1 MKIMNEDE
9 SNILEQLADPIGE
22 PQSPPSARKVA
33 ASSGRTLVGGVG
45 RQVSGLKSGVAGW
58 KLGGWTSLIPLIRQR
73 AELVGKLSD
82 EELRKESLSL
92 RYRAK
97 SGEAL
102 SDLIVESFAL
112 VVEAADRAL
121 GMRHFD
127 VQLLGGM
134 AMFHGAVAEMATG
147 EGKTLTATLPMYTR
161 ALPGK
166 GAQLATVNDYLAAR
180 DAEEMGQVYQM
191 LGMTCGVITTDMSR
205 PQRREA
211 YNCDITYGTA
221 KEFGFDFLR
230 DRLVLRQLR
239 QKQLA
244 FFESDEAGG
253 GGGGGESPVQRD
265 PYYAL
270 VDEADSILIDEARTP
285 LIISAVP
292 GEDVEEIQSTY
303 MWAAGIADRF
313 TEDEHYEYDH
323 EKKKVELLLPG
334 RQLVRAIPKPSELDA
349 VGLIDC
355 YEYTERAIKVAR
367 DFLLDQHYVV
377 LEGEIVIV
385 DESTGRLA
393 EGRKWRDGIHQSI
406 EAKEGVAITMDT
418 GQAARITVQ
427 DLFMRFEVL
436 GGMTGTAVSST
447 KEFKKIYKK
456 HVCPIPTNRPPRR
469 KILQEKIYG
478 TGAEKWRAIAEEIQE
493 MQKVGRPVLVGTR
506 TIDHSQILSHLLNE
520 RGITHQVLNAHQVA
534 LEAEIVAS
542 AGESG
547 RVTVATN
554 MAGRGTDIKL
564 PDDVAEL
571 GGLHVICTEI
581 HDSARIDRQ
590 LVGRCGRQGDP
601 GSVRQ
606 YMALDDEILL
616 TGLGPKKAIR
626 LREQGVKSKGDLK
639 GMGNLFRKAQR
650 RVEARHLRDRNMLLH
665 HEKQRKK
672 MHRELGQDP
681 YLDTP
686 S

>member
-1 MKIMNEDE
+1 MIAKIHDRATE
-9 SNILEQLADPIGE
+9 LAKFPDD
-22 PQSPPSARKVA
+22 K
-33 ASSGRTLVGGVG
+33 
-45 RQVSGLKSGVAGW
+45 LK
-58 KLGGWTSLIPLIRQR
+58 
-73 AELVGKLSD
+73 
-82 EELRKESLSL
+82 KESLSL

-97 SGEAL
+97 SGELLA
-102 SDLIVESFAL
+102 DMVPEAFAL
-112 VVEAADRAL
+112 VMEAADRTL

-134 AMFHGAVAEMATG
+134 AMFHGAIAEMATG

-166 GAQLATVNDYLAAR
+166 GALLATVNDYLAAR
-180 DAEEMGQVYQM
+180 DAQWMAPVYQM
-191 LGMTCGVITTDMSR
+191 LGLTSGVVTTDMSR
-205 PQRREA
+205 PQRRQA

-230 DRLVLRQLR
+230 DRLVLRQIR

-244 FFESDEAGG
+244 FFDSMDE

-285 LIISAVP
+285 LIISAIA
-292 GEDVEEIQSTY
+292 GDDIKEIQATY
-303 MWAAGIADRF
+303 AWAASVADQF
-313 TEDEHYEYDH
+313 EEDTHYEYDH
-323 EKKKVELLLPG
+323 EKKKVELLLAG
-334 RQLVRAIPKPSELDA
+334 RQLVRALPKPPDLDS

-355 YEYTERAIKVAR
+355 YDFTERAIKVTR

-377 LEGEIVIV
+377 IDGEIVIV

-393 EGRKWRDGIHQSI
+393 EGRKWRDGIHQAI
-406 EAKEGVAITMDT
+406 EAKEGVEVTMDT

-427 DLFMRFEVL
+427 DLFMRFEFL
-436 GGMTGTAVSST
+436 GGMTGTAASSA
-447 KEFKKIYKK
+447 KEFRKIYKK
-456 HVCPIPTNRPPRR
+456 SVCPIPTNRPPRR
-469 KILQEKIYG
+469 KILEERIYG
-478 TGAEKWRAIAEEIQE
+478 TGEEKWNAIADEVQE
-493 MQKVGRPVLVGTR
+493 MRSIGRPVLIGTR
-506 TIDHSQILSHLLNE
+506 TIDHSQILSRLLE
-520 RGITHQVLNAHQVA
+520 QRGIEHQVLNAHHVA
-534 LEAEIVAS
+534 VEAEVVAK
-542 AGESG
+542 AGELG
-547 RVTVATN
+547 KVTVATN

-564 PDDVAEL
+564 PDEVSEL
-571 GGLHVICTEI
+571 GGLHVICSEI

-606 YMALDDEILL
+606 YLSFDDEILV
-616 TGLGPKKAIR
+616 TGLGPKRARR
-626 LREQGVKSKGDLK
+626 LRESGKKLQGNRK
-639 GMGNLFRKAQR
+639 GMGRMFRKAQR
-650 RVEARHLRDRNMLLH
+650 KVENKHLRDRNMLLH

>member
-1 MKIMNEDE
+1 MSE
-9 SNILEQLADPIGE
+9 EQLVAE
-22 PQSPPSARKVA
+22 SPPADNASVPLRGRSLSANFGTQLAGLRR
-33 ASSGRTLVGGVG
+33 GR
-45 RQVSGLKSGVAGW
+45 AGW
-58 KLGGWTSLIPLIRQR
+58 QLAGWMRVIPKIHERA
-73 AELVGKLSD
+73 AELSKLPD
-82 EELRKESLSL
+82 DKLRKESLSL

-97 SGEAL
+97 SGESLA
-102 SDLIVESFAL
+102 DMVPEAFAL
-112 VVEAADRAL
+112 VMEAADRAL

-166 GAQLATVNDYLAAR
+166 GALLATVNDYLAAR
-180 DAEEMGQVYQM
+180 DAQWMEPVYRL
-191 LGMTCGVITTDMSR
+191 LGMTSGVVTTDMSR
-205 PQRREA
+205 PQRRKS

-244 FFESDEAGG
+244 FFDSNEEGG
-253 GGGGGESPVQRD
+253 GSESPVQRD

-285 LIISAVP
+285 LIISAIA
-292 GEDVEEIQSTY
+292 GDDVDEIKATY
-303 MWAAGIADRF
+303 AWAASVADQF
-313 TEDEHYEYDH
+313 VEDEHYEYDH
-323 EKKKVELLLPG
+323 EKKKVELLLAG
-334 RQLVRAIPKPSELDA
+334 RQLVRALPKPPELDA

-355 YEYTERAIKVAR
+355 YDFTERAVKVTR
-367 DFLLDQHYVV
+367 DFLVDQHYVV
-377 LEGEIVIV
+377 LDGEIVIV

-393 EGRKWRDGIHQSI
+393 EGRKWRDGIHQAI
-406 EAKEGVAITMDT
+406 EAKEGVEVTMDT

-427 DLFMRFEVL
+427 DLFMRFEFL
-436 GGMTGTAVSST
+436 GGMTGTAASSA
-447 KEFKKIYKK
+447 KEFRKIYKK
-456 HVCPIPTNRPPRR
+456 SVCPIPTNKRPQR
-469 KILQEKIYG
+469 KILAERIYG
-478 TGAEKWRAIAEEIQE
+478 TGMEKWSAIADEVQEMRAI
-493 MQKVGRPVLVGTR
+493 GRPVLIGTR
-506 TIDHSQILSHLLNE
+506 TIDHSQILSKLLTD
-520 RGITHQVLNAHQVA
+520 RGIEHQVLNAHHVA
-534 LEAEIVAS
+534 VEAEIVAK
-542 AGESG
+542 AGELG
-547 RVTVATN
+547 KVTVATN

-564 PDDVAEL
+564 PDEVSEL
-571 GGLHVICTEI
+571 GGLHVICSEI

-606 YMALDDEILL
+606 YLSLDDEILT
-616 TGLGPKKAIR
+616 TGLGPKKARR
-626 LREQGVKSKGDLK
+626 LRESGKKSQGNRK
-639 GMGNLFRKAQR
+639 GMGNIFRKAQR
-650 RVEARHLRDRNMLLH
+650 KVEAKHLRDRNLLLH